1 MNSQL
6 QSTIQALSGGLT
18 TVDADTAVS
27 NVSSW
32 HSALSGAAGAE
43 NVVAGL
49 AELKAALESGNLE
62 EAANLLPNLGSEV
75 EAIVSAAPAED
86 QAGLRQLAGILKG

>member
-18 TVDADTAVS
+18 NVDADTAVS
-27 NVSSW
+27 NVTSW
-32 HSALSGAAGAE
+32 HSTLSGAAGAE

-49 AELKAALESGNLE
+49 AELKAALEGGDLE
-62 EAANLLPNLGSEV
+62 GDDDLLPNLGSEV

-86 QAGLRQLAGILKG
+86 QDGLRQLAELLQG